1 MLTYD
6 ANAAAAADGG
16 RVFALH
22 QDDSDFL
29 SPSASALPAA
39 GAARTSCTSSPA
51 AAGGQDADEAD
62 ASARAVR
69 HTHVAGVG
77 VLHAA
82 DAYHRVTPVA
92 DGVRHSLVVQA
103 MRDDAEWKRGF
114 LSGEG

>member
-1 MLTYD
+1 M
-6 ANAAAAADGG
+6 
-16 RVFALH
+16 FALH
-22 QDDSDFL
+22 QDDSDFTL
-29 SPSASALPAA
+29 AVCI
-39 GAARTSCTSSPA
+39 GAP
-51 AAGGQDADEAD
+51 GGWRGADLVYVEPGGGGRPGTPDEAD

-82 DAYHRVTPVA
+82 EAYHRVTPVA